1 MLDSIDKAIVKR
13 ILELRNAKDT
23 FTLSDLANV
32 AQITQWTRKY
42 DEGHVVMI
50 EMPQTK
56 PL

>member
-13 ILELRNAKDT
+13 ILELRNAKAT